1 MYYSASI
8 GYSTIEIVALA
19 PADSVMRDMNLP
31 PLARPPSDVEGCW
44 TLYLSRLGGAMP
56 LPEASLLLVAYMAW
70 PNDEEERNRWMA
82 TAIAFFVADQVPAP
96 WSGQDMFQLFGG
108 LRAVADSSFSPMMEK
123 LVRIQDRWRRVA
135 DVMQMVVD
143 LHHDK
148 RGPIRGGA
156 SISKALDVLQNYNA
170 LPVKSRLSRDWSDFR
185 DVAHLV
191 AAAAA
196 IAAAGQ
202 QRTEQVEAAALLTAV
217 LYVPEVVLALG
228 LAYQRFGVSFR
239 PRVRSDP
246 ILPPETLWCLPAD
259 KDTAVLPLPVRR
271 LSDADFDYLTKHRR
285 AAPKRGTAP
294 RTV

>member
-1 MYYSASI
+1 
-8 GYSTIEIVALA
+8 
-19 PADSVMRDMNLP
+19 MRGMNLP

-56 LPEASLLLVAYMAW
+56 FPETSQLLVAYMAW
-70 PNDEEERNRWMA
+70 PNDEQERNRWMA
-82 TAIAFFVADQVPAP
+82 TAIAFFVAGQVPAP
-96 WSGQDMFQLFGG
+96 SPGRDVFELFGG

-123 LVRIQDRWRRVA
+123 LVRIQDRWPRVA

-143 LHHDK
+143 IHYDK

-196 IAAAGQ
+196 IASAGQ
-202 QRTEQVEAAALLTAV
+202 QRTEQVEAAALLTPV

-228 LAYQRFGVSFR
+228 LAYQRFGLSLR
-239 PRVRSDP
+239 PPGGSDP
-246 ILPPETLWCLPAD
+246 IISSETSWCIPD
-259 KDTAVLPLPVRR
+259 EKDAAVLPLPVRR
-271 LSDADFDYLTKHRR
+271 LSDADFDYLSNKRR
-285 AAPKRGTAP
+285 ATPKRRTAPKN
-294 RTV
+294 